1 MELLL
6 DWGILI
12 MMIQL
17 QKFVRFGE
25 GNSEEGIGKEI
36 KSGGKKGNFQ
46 LGTEKFF
53 EKKREKWRED

>member
-1 MELLL
+1 M
-6 DWGILI
+6 
-12 MMIQL
+12 
-17 QKFVRFGE
+17 RFGE

-53 EKKREKWRED
+53 EKKREKWREASKIEASSGIK

>member
-1 MELLL
+1 M
-6 DWGILI
+6 
-12 MMIQL
+12 
-17 QKFVRFGE
+17 RFGE